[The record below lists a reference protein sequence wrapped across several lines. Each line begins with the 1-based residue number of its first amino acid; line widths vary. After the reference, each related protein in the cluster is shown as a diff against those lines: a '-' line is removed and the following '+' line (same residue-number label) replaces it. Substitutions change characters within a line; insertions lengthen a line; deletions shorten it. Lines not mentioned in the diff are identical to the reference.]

1 MKRLNS
7 WAAIGG
13 LLLALVGLTGCT
25 TMKSALSKR
34 DDQAMEQRP
43 RKTETTQTFE
53 RQRDSAEF
61 EAAQALWGEG
71 RREECRRRLLA
82 ILDREPEHLDAR
94 LLLADVLLA
103 EHRVQEAL
111 QVLQPA
117 LQTHPNDARVQ
128 YGVALL
134 LDALGQRQGAEA
146 HYEQAV
152 RLEPDNEV
160 YQVSYQQVIAAG
172 VPSEAAFL
180 PPVPSED
187 TARAERMD
195 YAEPV
200 DTEVPATASLNDFLQ
215 QGQQA
220 LTRGDAQAGLACFQR
235 AMAERPDD
243 PQIPIS
249 AAIAALRSNHPDV
262 AIAVLE
268 PAVRQFPRS
277 AALQRILGTAYYR
290 RGGYRSSQLA
300 LQQALS
306 LDKSNALSYF
316 LLGCTQ
322 VKLGESEAARR
333 CFRQAQLLD
342 PRYAVRR

>member
-1 MKRLNS
+1 MNRLKC
-7 WAAIGG
+7 WAAVGG
-13 LLLALVGLTGCT
+13 LLLALVELTGCST
-25 TMKSALSKR
+25 AKSTLSKN
-34 DDQAMEQRP
+34 DDASLEQRA
-43 RKTETTQTFE
+43 RQIETAQTFQ

-82 ILDREPEHLDAR
+82 ILDRKPDHLEAR
-94 LLLADVLLA
+94 LLLADVLLT
-103 EHRVQEAL
+103 EHRAHDAL
-111 QVLQPA
+111 QALQPA
-117 LQTHPNDARVQ
+117 LQTHPGDARVQ

-134 LDALGQRQGAEA
+134 LDATGQRQGAEA

-172 VPSEAAFL
+172 ATSEMAFL
-180 PPVPSED
+180 PPAPSES

-195 YAEPV
+195 YVEPV
-200 DTEVPATASLNDFLQ
+200 DVEVPATASLNDFLQ
-215 QGQQA
+215 QGRQA
-220 LTRGDAQAGLACFQR
+220 LTRGDTQAGLACFQR
-235 AMAERPDD
+235 AMADRPDD

-249 AAIAALRSNHPDV
+249 AAIAALQSNYPEV
-262 AIAVLE
+262 AIGVLE
-268 PAVRQFPRS
+268 PSARQFPRS

-290 RGGYRSSQLA
+290 QGDYRSSQLA

-322 VKLGESEAARR
+322 VKLGESEAAER

-342 PRYAVRR
+342 PKYAVRR